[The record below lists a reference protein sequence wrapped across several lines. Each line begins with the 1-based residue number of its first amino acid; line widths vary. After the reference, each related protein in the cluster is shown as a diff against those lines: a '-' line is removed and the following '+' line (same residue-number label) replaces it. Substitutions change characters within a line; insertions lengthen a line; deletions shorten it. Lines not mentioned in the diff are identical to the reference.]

1 MLRFGLNRDVPQG
14 RNRHIFQIKGQKFLD
29 IVAFYSSPSE
39 KGCGSFENLDSV
51 LCEIQQ
57 KHGDQHDLWLCGDF
71 NLPDVNWENH
81 QVMAGA
87 TRARQSEFMLEI
99 CHKFNMDQIQLEP
112 TRITRT
118 TANVLDLFFTSNSS
132 LIDEVSVIP
141 GFSDH
146 EAVFVCSSL
155 KPEIHKK
162 PSRKI
167 FLYSKA
173 DLDGLRSDLG
183 DYVTEYM
190 KCCDERSVEDNWT
203 DFKTHL
209 FSCMEKHIP
218 SKMSTTRYN
227 TPWFNRNLHRMRR
240 KQQRLYNRAKHSGNN
255 RLWEKYRDFR
265 RQYNKA
271 LRQAQRTH
279 MEDIFS
285 ADKEDNKKA
294 FFKYIKNLRRDRCGV
309 SPLKTGDNIV
319 SDPQGKANI
328 LSDYFK
334 SVFTRETTD
343 NFPEIA
349 GDKLPTIPPLVFTED
364 GTVLKLL
371 HNLNPNKASGPDK
384 IPIRIL
390 RECADEIAPFL
401 QSLFTQSLNT
411 GDLPTDWKTAF
422 ITPLFKKGDRSS
434 PSNHRP
440 VSLTSV
446 CCKLMEHCI
455 FKHIMN
461 HCEKHDVITDVHLD
475 FVKSDLVNLSCWKR
489 STT

>member
-1 MLRFGLNRDVPQG
+1 M
-14 RNRHIFQIKGQKFLD
+14 
-29 IVAFYSSPSE
+29 
-39 KGCGSFENLDSV
+39 
-51 LCEIQQ
+51 
-57 KHGDQHDLWLCGDF
+57 
-71 NLPDVNWENH
+71 
-81 QVMAGA
+81 
-87 TRARQSEFMLEI
+87 
-99 CHKFNMDQIQLEP
+99 
-112 TRITRT
+112 
-118 TANVLDLFFTSNSS
+118 
-132 LIDEVSVIP
+132 IP

-209 FSCMEKHIP
+209 FSSMEKHIP

-285 ADKEDNKKA
+285 DDKEDNKKA
-294 FFKYIKNLRRDRCGV
+294 FFKYIKNLRRDRTVV
-309 SPLKTGDNIV
+309 S
-319 SDPQGKANI
+319 A
-328 LSDYFK
+328 
-334 SVFTRETTD
+334 
-343 NFPEIA
+343 
-349 GDKLPTIPPLVFTED
+349 
-364 GTVLKLL
+364 
-371 HNLNPNKASGPDK
+371 H
-384 IPIRIL
+384 
-390 RECADEIAPFL
+390 
-401 QSLFTQSLNT
+401 
-411 GDLPTDWKTAF
+411 
-422 ITPLFKKGDRSS
+422 
-434 PSNHRP
+434 
-440 VSLTSV
+440 
-446 CCKLMEHCI
+446 
-455 FKHIMN
+455 
-461 HCEKHDVITDVHLD
+461 
-475 FVKSDLVNLSCWKR
+475 
-489 STT
+489 